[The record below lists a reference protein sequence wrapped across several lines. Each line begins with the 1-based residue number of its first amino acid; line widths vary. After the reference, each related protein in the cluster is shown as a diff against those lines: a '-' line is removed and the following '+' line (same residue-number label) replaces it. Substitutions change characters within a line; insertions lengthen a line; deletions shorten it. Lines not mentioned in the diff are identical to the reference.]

1 MTVASI
7 WVTFPTNYVR
17 YNHLAGSDFYGMW
30 WEIKE
35 FPDGPS
41 ATSEICPRGHPVGE
55 LRHNVAHSNT
65 RFGSRF
71 FILVPR

>member
-1 MTVASI
+1 LEDGIETNNVIEYNLIISSRTSSIMLQTDMTVASI
-7 WVTFPTNYVR
+7 WVTHPTNFVR

-41 ATSEICPRGHPVGE
+41 ATSLVCP
-55 LRHNVAHSNT
+55 
-65 RFGSRF
+65 
-71 FILVPR
+71 